1 MSTPKDGAEYFRPIP
16 LFRLL
21 GQQNLSTCAL
31 WRRKRT
37 QTVDHARVERRI
49 SIDVVHPPPSCDGL
63 ALAMKLLPTGKKK
76 GLGR

>member
-1 MSTPKDGAEYFRPIP
+1 MSTPTDGAENVRPTP

-31 WRRKRT
+31 WQRKRT
-37 QTVDHARVERRI
+37 QTSDRARVERRI
-49 SIDVVHPPPSCDGL
+49 SIDAVRPPSSCDGL
-63 ALAMKLLPTGKKK
+63 ALATKLLPTGKKK